1 MDIEEDDEE
10 EEDEV
15 KTVAFRLI
23 PANSAQSNFQNHKTN
38 FKFN

>member
-1 MDIEEDDEE
+1 MDIEEDDD

-23 PANSAQSNFQNHKTN
+23 PANSAQSNFISKSKKKS
-38 FKFN
+38 FSF